1 MFDAGLVID
10 WSARSTPSPKTP
22 VADAIYACGFTQD
35 TVDHPQY
42 FRTRH
47 ACFTACT
54 TAIDAALSRGELF
67 FVGFDFSF
75 GYPKG
80 FVPTVTGQADAK
92 SIWQYFKRHVQDGQD
107 NRNNRFA
114 VADQINARLAGVG
127 PFWGCPANQRFDHL
141 PHKGSARCDHGLAE
155 YRATEIASKTAQSS
169 WKLFTTGSVGSQAI
183 LGMHYLAQLVD
194 RYGAAAHFWP
204 FDGDIPSCGPAVVI
218 AEIYPSLFSHPS
230 DADLQHRYGDA
241 IFQIK
246 DACQVWR
253 TADHLR
259 QMTPDQWQGLHSG
272 HHISD
277 PQIQAEGWI
286 VGVSCDHAP

>member
-22 VADAIYACGFTQD
+22 VADAIYACGFTQAE
-35 TVDHPQY
+35 VDHPQY

-47 ACFTACT
+47 ACFAACI
-54 TAIDAALSRGELF
+54 TAIDAALARGEVF
-67 FVGFDFSF
+67 FLGFDFSF
-75 GYPKG
+75 GYPMG
-80 FVPTVTGQADAK
+80 FVPAVTGQADAK
-92 SIWQYFKRHVQDGQD
+92 SIWHYFKRHVQDGQD
-107 NRNNRFA
+107 NSNNRFA
-114 VADQINARLAGVG
+114 VADQINARLSGVG
-127 PFWGCPANQRFDHL
+127 PFWGCPANQQFDHL
-141 PHKGSARCDHGLAE
+141 PHKGSARRDHGFGE

-183 LGMHYLAQLVD
+183 LGMTYLAKLMD

-204 FDGDIPSCGPAVVI
+204 FDGGIPSRGPTLVV
-218 AEIYPSLFSHPS
+218 AEIYPSLFSQPS
-230 DADLQHRYGDA
+230 DADLRRLYDTE

-259 QMTPDQWQGLHSG
+259 QMTSDKWQGLHSG
-272 HHISD
+272 YNITN

-286 VGVSCDHAP
+286 VGVPCGPTP

>member
-22 VADAIYACGFTQD
+22 VADAIYACGFTQAE
-35 TVDHPQY
+35 VDHPQY

-47 ACFTACT
+47 ACFAACI
-54 TAIDAALSRGELF
+54 TAIDAALARGEVF
-67 FVGFDFSF
+67 FLGFDFSF
-75 GYPKG
+75 GYPMG
-80 FVPTVTGQADAK
+80 FVPAVTGQADAK
-92 SIWQYFKRHVQDGQD
+92 SIWHYFKRHVQDGQD
-107 NRNNRFA
+107 NSNNRFA
-114 VADQINARLAGVG
+114 VADQINARLSGVG
-127 PFWGCPANQRFDHL
+127 PFWGCPANQQFDHL
-141 PHKGSARCDHGLAE
+141 PHKGSARRDHGFGE
-155 YRATEIASKTAQSS
+155 YRATETASKTAQSS

-183 LGMHYLAQLVD
+183 LGMTYLAKLMD

-204 FDGDIPSCGPAVVI
+204 FDGNIPSRGPTLVV
-218 AEIYPSLFSHPS
+218 AEIYPSLFSQPS
-230 DADLQHRYGDA
+230 DADLRRLYDTE

-259 QMTPDQWQGLHSG
+259 QMTSDKWQGLHSG
-272 HHISD
+272 YNITN

-286 VGVSCDHAP
+286 VGVPCGPTP

>member
-22 VADAIYACGFTQD
+22 VADAIYACGFTQAE
-35 TVDHPQY
+35 VDHPQY

-47 ACFTACT
+47 ACFAACI
-54 TAIDAALSRGELF
+54 TAIDAALARGEVF
-67 FVGFDFSF
+67 FLGFDFSF
-75 GYPKG
+75 GYPMG
-80 FVPTVTGQADAK
+80 FVPAVTGQADAK
-92 SIWQYFKRHVQDGQD
+92 SIWHYFKRHVQDGQD
-107 NRNNRFA
+107 NSNNRFA
-114 VADQINARLAGVG
+114 VADQINARLSGVG
-127 PFWGCPANQRFDHL
+127 PFWGCPANQQFDHL
-141 PHKGSARCDHGLAE
+141 PHKGSARRDHGFGE

-169 WKLFTTGSVGSQAI
+169 WKLFTTGSVGSQAV
-183 LGMHYLAQLVD
+183 LGMTYLAKLMD

-204 FDGDIPSCGPAVVI
+204 FDGGIPSRGPTLVV

-230 DADLQHRYGDA
+230 DADLRCLYDTE

-259 QMTPDQWQGLHSG
+259 QMTSDEWQGLHSG
-272 HHISD
+272 YNITN

-286 VGVSCDHAP
+286 VGVPCGPTP